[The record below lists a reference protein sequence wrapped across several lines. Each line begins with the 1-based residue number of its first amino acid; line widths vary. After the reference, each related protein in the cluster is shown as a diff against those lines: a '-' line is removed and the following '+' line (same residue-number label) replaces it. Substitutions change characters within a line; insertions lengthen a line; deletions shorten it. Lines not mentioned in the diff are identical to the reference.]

1 MKIGIGSDHRG
12 YDLKNFLK
20 EHPKIDG
27 TVIDWVD
34 YGAFAPDRSDYPLFA
49 HSLVHAMKRHE
60 IEAGIL
66 ICGFGSG
73 MAMAANRFK
82 GIYAAV
88 VWDPMVARAA
98 REDDNVNVLV
108 LPADLVAPEQAL
120 DIIRSWCEANFKGG
134 RYAQRLSMVDKFG
147 Q

>member
-12 YDLKNFLK
+12 YDLKNYLK
-20 EHPKIDG
+20 EHTTIDG
-27 TVIDWVD
+27 KTFDWID
-34 YGAFAPDRSDYPLFA
+34 YGAFTSDRSDYPLFA
-49 HSLVHAMKRHE
+49 HSLVQALKRHE

-66 ICGFGSG
+66 ICANGSG

-88 VWDPMVARAA
+88 AWDPFVARTT
-98 REDDNVNVLV
+98 REDDNMNVLV
-108 LPADLVAPEQAL
+108 LPSDFVTQDQAL
-120 DIIRSWCEANFKGG
+120 DIIRAWLEANFKGG

-147 Q
+147 H